1 MKLQQQ
7 NRIRS
12 LNLSNPDVSVLVKL
26 DPIQQQLQLLK
37 IFLVG
42 ELLPQLHLHLTL
54 ACIVKFVPVA

>member
-12 LNLSNPDVSVLVKL
+12 LNLSNPDVSVFVKL

-42 ELLPQLHLHLTL
+42 ELLPQQRLHLAL